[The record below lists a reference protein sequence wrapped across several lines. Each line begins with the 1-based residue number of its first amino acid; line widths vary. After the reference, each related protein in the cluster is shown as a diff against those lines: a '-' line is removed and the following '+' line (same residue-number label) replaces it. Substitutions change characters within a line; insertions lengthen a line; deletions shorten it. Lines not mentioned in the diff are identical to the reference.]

1 MLSLLRGGKVCRAS
15 TPTRTVPTGPRVG
28 GFALVVLVRLVVVFK
43 AVVVVVITAT
53 VVVDLTGA
61 LPRVRA
67 GAVRLTVVFWTIVS
81 VVRVVEVHLP
91 SAQVGVVLP
100 GAVRAGTEVVASS
113 GARDTVVRCP
123 REGGAVLVPRGP
135 VLASSSR
142 GACVADSGMRG
153 RPLSSSEDVRGENV
167 AALAAVVAVEGPPGR

>member
-1 MLSLLRGGKVCRAS
+1 MREAIVLSLLRGGKVCRAS
-15 TPTRTVPTGPRVG
+15 IPARTVPTGPRVG

-67 GAVRLTVVFWTIVS
+67 GAVRLTVVFWTIVL
-81 VVRVVEVHLP
+81 VARVVEVHLP

-113 GARDTVVRCP
+113 GARDP
-123 REGGAVLVPRGP
+123 ML
-135 VLASSSR
+135 L
-142 GACVADSGMRG
+142 
-153 RPLSSSEDVRGENV
+153 
-167 AALAAVVAVEGPPGR
+167 

>member
-1 MLSLLRGGKVCRAS
+1 MREAIVLSLLRGGKVCRAS
-15 TPTRTVPTGPRVG
+15 TPARTVPTGPRDG
-28 GFALVVLVRLVVVFK
+28 GFALVLVAFVKRTIVVLVILVLSAVLVVV
-43 AVVVVVITAT
+43 AT

-67 GAVRLTVVFWTIVS
+67 GAVRLTVVFWTIVL

-113 GARDTVVRCP
+113 GARDP
-123 REGGAVLVPRGP
+123 ML
-135 VLASSSR
+135 L
-142 GACVADSGMRG
+142 
-153 RPLSSSEDVRGENV
+153 
-167 AALAAVVAVEGPPGR
+167 